1 VPPPAWLHTSN
12 TRGVQRCLFP
22 TAQFTPFPR
31 VFYPGSNATN
41 APIGRC
47 IEEIAANRKEVSS
60 FYLDTLQ
67 QFSRYI
73 LHQGDHAEAL
83 ARTHVLPNG
92 KVHFFLA
99 TSYLEQPGAGFLMS
113 FRYNG
118 PLDNA
123 HIVETNPRTVA
134 ELISLGNVQDT
145 HPSDICF
152 LGEIGY
158 FNAGYVFV
166 AQEYVSRNV
175 SVYHFDFDNPPL
187 LLDHFG
193 DVPFDFP
200 IQGPNLI
207 TIDRVDD
214 SYFLI
219 VGSTNWGWCSVYK
232 AKENELFPHLQKR
245 MMDLNA
251 FQPITAENQFPF
263 PITNQEGPSQI
274 KLVRDSTQAWFL
286 LSYRGD
292 PPDREDATDYIDIY
306 PVSFTP
312 FAIGDRIQS
321 THVFLRP
328 GDTSFANTGTH
339 YVEPE
344 GRLLVSSSYR
354 WAEDEGPGNSG
365 YVHRVDELPS
375 S

>member
-1 VPPPAWLHTSN
+1 MPFPPPPPI
-12 TRGVQRCLFP
+12 R
-22 TAQFTPFPR
+22 R
-31 VFYPGSNATN
+31 VFYPGSNPTN
-41 APIGRC
+41 APIGRS
-47 IEEIAANRKEVSS
+47 IEQIAANRKQVSS
-60 FYLDTLQ
+60 FYLDTIQ
-67 QFSRYI
+67 QFSRNI
-73 LHQGDHAEAL
+73 LHQEDHAQAI

-118 PLDNA
+118 PLDSA

-134 ELISLGNVQDT
+134 ELMSLGNVQDT

-152 LGEIGY
+152 LGEIDNL
-158 FNAGYVFV
+158 NAGYVFV
-166 AQEYVSRNV
+166 AEEYVSRKV

-187 LLDHFG
+187 LLDHYG
-193 DVPFDFP
+193 DVCEFLNVAN
-200 IQGPNLI
+200 GPNLI
-207 TIDRVDD
+207 TIDRVGD

-219 VGSTNWGWCSVYK
+219 VGSTHWGWCSVYK
-232 AKENELFPHLQKR
+232 AKENELFPHVQKR

-251 FQPITAENQFPF
+251 FQPLTAENQFPF
-263 PITNQEGPSQI
+263 PVTNQEGPSQI

-312 FAIGDRIQS
+312 FSIGQRTQS
-321 THVFLRP
+321 THVFLRA

-339 YVEPE
+339 YVEPG

-365 YVHRVDELPS
+365 YVHRGDELPS
-375 S
+375 E